1 MNTTLKNRLTKNIKL
16 DYLSTFITNL
26 NMQSTI
32 WVLYLAYHGLSL
44 AQIGLVEGIYHATG
58 IVCEIPSGA
67 VADLLGR
74 KRSMLLSKL
83 CIMVSCLIM
92 LFARSFWSFALSFV
106 IQALGNNFNS
116 GSEEALVYDS
126 MKYLG
131 REHEY
136 IRVNGQLN
144 FLIEVAQGIATVMGG
159 ILAERSFYWCYG
171 ACLVIA
177 GLTVLPVAGM
187 TEPPYTDGH
196 REQTGIGA
204 MFAVHFRTSF
214 GVLKSDRRIRK
225 VIAYYSVVFAM
236 ETMFFFYSQQY
247 YSELGYNKVQIS
259 LIMLIHGIL
268 ACAGAVLSEK
278 AFKWAGKKLG
288 YVAAVVIALCMLCYS
303 LKNIILSV
311 AVFAVTGFCNSLL
324 YPVQSAQLNSL
335 IPSEQRAT
343 LISVSSMSFSIG
355 MILLFPLAG
364 ALADRRGLPGVF
376 AGMGIVLLVFA
387 LLWNRRKQD

>member
-44 AQIGLVEGIYHATG
+44 AQIGLVEGIYHATS

-136 IRVNGQLN
+136 MRVNGRLN

-171 ACLVIA
+171 ACLVITV
-177 GLTVLPVAGM
+177 LTVLPVVGM
-187 TEPPYTDGH
+187 TEPPYTDGR
-196 REQTGIGA
+196 RERTGLGTMVA
-204 MFAVHFRTSF
+204 EHFRTSF
-214 GVLKSDRRIRK
+214 AILKSDRRIRK
-225 VIAYYSVVFAM
+225 VIAYYSAIFAM

-247 YSELGYNKVQIS
+247 YSELGYNKVEIS

-278 AFKWAGKKLG
+278 VFKRVGRRMG
-288 YVAAVVIALCMLCYS
+288 SVAAVVIALSMLCYGFQ
-303 LKNIILSV
+303 NIVLSV
-311 AVFAVTGFCNSLL
+311 AVFAVTGFCNALL

-364 ALADRRGLPGVF
+364 ALADRLGLPGVF
-376 AGMGIVLLVFA
+376 AGMGIVLLGFV
-387 LLWNRRKQD
+387 LLWSRKNRN